1 MDIRWQKEFLIK
13 AYHKC
18 LYQEKLLRRPIS
30 YYKDKI
36 IEISRKLEPTEE
48 DVKKELKLRGDLRKY
63 ERSISKYY
71 ENLIEIKENIIGR
84 IIKIKTELKA

>member
-1 MDIRWQKEFLIK
+1 MNIKQQKEFLVK
-13 AYHKC
+13 AYHEC
-18 LYQEKLLRRPIS
+18 LYQEKSLHRPIS